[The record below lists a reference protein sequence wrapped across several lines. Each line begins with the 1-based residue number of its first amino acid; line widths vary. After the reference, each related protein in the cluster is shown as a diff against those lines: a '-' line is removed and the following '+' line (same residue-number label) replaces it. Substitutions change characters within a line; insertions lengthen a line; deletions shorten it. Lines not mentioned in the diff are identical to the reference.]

1 MNHPIDGNDIND
13 NIINFIVEKSVV
25 HQLKHLLTKSFEN
38 VINFMI
44 WNISKNIFTVK
55 QSWEEIELLSIS
67 LKVLDKF
74 KVFRLDSSFENL
86 Y

>member
-44 WNISKNIFTVK
+44 
-55 QSWEEIELLSIS
+55 
-67 LKVLDKF
+67 
-74 KVFRLDSSFENL
+74 
-86 Y
+86 